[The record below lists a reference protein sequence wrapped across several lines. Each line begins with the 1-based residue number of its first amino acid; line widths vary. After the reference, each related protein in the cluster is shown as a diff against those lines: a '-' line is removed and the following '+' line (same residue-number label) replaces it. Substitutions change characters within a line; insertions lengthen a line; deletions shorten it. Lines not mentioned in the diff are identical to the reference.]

1 MEELNVDIVHVLQT
15 RDFSVLQKLIPYLY
29 DFRAKIAAKVEDA
42 SAYES
47 SMYTIYSLIYKF

>member
-1 MEELNVDIVHVLQT
+1 MEEFNVDIVHVLQN

-42 SAYES
+42 TAYES
-47 SMYTIYSLIYKF
+47 SMYTIIFFNL